1 MKFGIHTGPQLC
13 TIEELRE
20 LWRFADENRF
30 HWVSVWDHFY
40 PAQFQGHEGPC
51 FDAVATHTAL
61 ACETRHVRVGCLV
74 YCVAYRHPAILAKA
88 MATIDHLSGGRME
101 FGLGTGWHEPEFAAH
116 GLPFLPIGRR
126 LDQLEEA
133 LRIVR
138 SLWSEKR
145 TTFAGEHF
153 QLTEAYGE
161 PKPLQAHPRIW
172 IGGGGEKRMLRLV
185 ARYADGWNVP
195 FIGPD
200 TYAQKN
206 GVLND
211 WCEREGRDPDAIVRT
226 VNLGLAMVAQESE
239 RSGLEERLRSQFGGM
254 YDVLSAGMLVGTPES
269 VIARIHEYRA
279 AGAQWVLLAMRA
291 PFDTASLRLFVER
304 VMPAFA

>member
-13 TIEELRE
+13 TVDELRQ
-20 LWRFADENRF
+20 LWRFADEHRF

-40 PAQFQGHEGPC
+40 PAQPQGHDGPC
-51 FDAVATHTAL
+51 LDAVASHTAL

-74 YCVAYRHPAILAKA
+74 YCVAYRHPAVLAKA
-88 MATIDHLSGGRME
+88 LATIDHLSGGRME
-101 FGLGTGWHEPEFAAH
+101 CGLGTGWHEPEFAAH
-116 GLPFLPIGRR
+116 GIPFLPIGKR

-138 SLWSEKR
+138 GLWSEKR
-145 TTFAGEHF
+145 TTVLGEHF
-153 QLTEAYGE
+153 RVTEAYGE

-185 ARYADGWNVP
+185 ARHADGWNIP
-195 FIGPD
+195 FVGPGA
-200 TYAQKN
+200 YAHKN

-211 WCEREGRDPDAIVRT
+211 WCGREGRDPDAIVRT
-226 VNLGLAMVAQESE
+226 VNLGLAMVE
-239 RSGLEERLRSQFGGM
+239 RETERGDLEQRLRGQFGGM
-254 YDVLSAGMLVGTPES
+254 YDVLSAGMLVGTPEA
-269 VIARIHEYRA
+269 VTARIHEYRE
-279 AGAQWVLLAMRA
+279 AGAQWVILAMRA
-291 PFDTASLRLFVER
+291 PFDTTSLRIFTER